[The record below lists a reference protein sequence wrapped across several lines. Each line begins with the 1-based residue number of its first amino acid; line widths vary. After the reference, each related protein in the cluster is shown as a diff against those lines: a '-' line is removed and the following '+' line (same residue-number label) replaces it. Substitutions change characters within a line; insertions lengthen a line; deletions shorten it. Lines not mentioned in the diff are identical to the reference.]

1 MFGSLTVLEL
11 DGHTAIETEMGGGLV
26 TASCTCGRFVIQGEA
41 LEVAEALDSHMTN
54 EGIRAGLQV
63 AG

>member
-1 MFGSLTVLEL
+1 MFGSLKVLGLE
-11 DGHTAIETEMGGGLV
+11 GHTAIETDMGGGLV
-26 TASCTCGRFVIQGEA
+26 TATCSCRRFVIQGEA